1 MYLSGTSM
9 SASPIP
15 IFGSP
20 CSGPDCSSVIR
31 ALERGLDRLRQVGC
45 CNHFYIGMQYLIS
58 GTLGGSLGTAVSQ

>member
-31 ALERGLDRLRQVGC
+31 ARELGLGD
-45 CNHFYIGMQYLIS
+45 NFA
-58 GTLGGSLGTAVSQ
+58 GGNMGIYRTFGKVL

>member
-31 ALERGLDRLRQVGC
+31 ALELGLDRLRQVG
-45 CNHFYIGMQYLIS
+45 FYLLLSVLIVQINMPR
-58 GTLGGSLGTAVSQ
+58 LLRQML